1 MIKKAIILAGGS
13 ATRLYP
19 LTHAISKQL
28 LPIYDKPMIYYPLS
42 TIMIAGIKDILII
55 TEESQK
61 KLFEKLLGNGDQ
73 WGIKI
78 TYATQKEPKGIA
90 DAFIVGEEFI
100 GSDSVALILGDNIFY
115 GENMHKLL
123 ESASKEKEGATVFA
137 YHVIDPER
145 YGVIEFNKDNKAI
158 SIEEKPNKPKSNYV
172 VTGLYF
178 YDNNVIDYA
187 KSLKPS
193 DRGEIEITDI
203 NQKYLN
209 DQKLHIKTM
218 SRGYAWLDA
227 GTHRSL
233 LESGQFIASLEERQ
247 GYKISCP
254 EEIAFRNNWITKN
267 DLIKMAKHMQKNEY
281 GKYLLKII
289 ENY

>member
-28 LPIYDKPMIYYPLS
+28 LPVYDKPMIYYPLS

-100 GSDSVALILGDNIFY
+100 GGDSVALILGDNIFY

-218 SRGYAWLDA
+218 SRGHAWLDA

-233 LESGQFIASLEERQ
+233 LESGQFIASLEERP
-247 GYKISCP
+247 GYKIACP

-281 GKYLLKII
+281 GKYLLKIV

>member
-28 LPIYDKPMIYYPLS
+28 LPVYDKPMIYYPLS

-100 GSDSVALILGDNIFY
+100 GGDSVALILGDNIFY

-218 SRGYAWLDA
+218 SRGHAWLDA

-247 GYKISCP
+247 GYKIACP

-281 GKYLLKII
+281 GKYLLKIV

>member
-19 LTHAISKQL
+19 LTHSISKQL
-28 LPIYDKPMIYYPLS
+28 LPVYDKPMIYYPLS

-61 KLFEKLLGNGDQ
+61 KLFEKLLGNGNQ
-73 WGIKI
+73 WGIKL

-100 GSDSVALILGDNIFY
+100 GDDSVALILGDNIFY

-137 YHVIDPER
+137 YQVSDPER
-145 YGVIEFNKDNKAI
+145 YGVIEFNKDNQAI

-203 NQKYLN
+203 NQKYLDN
-209 DQKLHIKTM
+209 QKLYIETM

-227 GTHRSL
+227 GTHKSL

-247 GYKISCP
+247 GYKIACP
-254 EEIAFRNNWITKN
+254 EEIAFRNNWITKS
-267 DLIKMAKHMQKNEY
+267 DVMKMAKSMQKNSY